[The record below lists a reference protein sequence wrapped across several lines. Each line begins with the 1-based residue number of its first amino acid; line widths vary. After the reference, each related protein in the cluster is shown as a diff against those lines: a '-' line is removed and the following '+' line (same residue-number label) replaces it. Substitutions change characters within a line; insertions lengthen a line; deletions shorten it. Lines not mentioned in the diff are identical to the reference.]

1 MKKYVIVSKGC
12 LESNKIEEQLKNK
25 LTLKYDEV
33 NPDFII
39 VIGGDGTILRGI
51 HQYKKILN
59 KVIFF
64 GIHTGHLGFLTNY
77 NKDNVDNII
86 DLLNN
91 NEKAKI
97 EEHQLLEYKFS
108 SEEGELSGIA
118 LNEVTITSAPNMI
131 TLNVVIDNQIL
142 ETFRGGGL
150 CISTPLGSTGYNKS
164 LGGAVIDHN
173 IPCIQVTE
181 IAGINS
187 NSYKTLKSPLLL
199 SNDRLINIE
208 GNNEFGL
215 FTFDNNSIRVENFKK
230 LEVKLSDIKI
240 KFSYIN
246 DINFVKRVN
255 KSFL

>member
-1 MKKYVIVSKGC
+1 MTYTIISKDCADSKDLQKVISKK
-12 LESNKIEEQLKNK
+12 LQLKE
-25 LTLKYDEV
+25 DEN
-33 NPDFII
+33 NPDIII
-39 VIGGDGTILRGI
+39 VIGGDGTILRAI
-51 HQYKKILN
+51 HQYSDILDN
-59 KVIFF
+59 VIIF

-77 NKDNVDNII
+77 KKDDVNDII

-91 NEKAKI
+91 SDKI
-97 EEHQLLEYKFS
+97 QVEEHSLLEYKFES
-108 SEEGELSGIA
+108 NDGIKTGIA

-131 TLNVVIDNQIL
+131 TLDVVVDEKIL

-187 NSYKTLKSPLLL
+187 NSYKTLQSSLLL
-199 SNDRLINIE
+199 SVDRKILIK
-208 GNNEFGL
+208 GNSEFGL
-215 FTFDNNSIRVENFKK
+215 FTYDNKSHRVDSFKS
-230 LEVKLSDIKI
+230 LEVKLSNRKVRLAYN
-240 KFSYIN
+240 SE
-246 DINFVKRVN
+246 INFVNRVN